1 MIQQYDIDRAKL
13 LAEAKALVAKAVK
26 TGLMSYPLGTKFDI
40 TGSPIAVI
48 DPDDS
53 ITSCKHTPELCLK
66 AYQLRDL
73 GMALEDVARQCQVP
87 KGSVVYIISKGHEL
101 HLQAQR
107 QAHHPSTIGQGVS

>member
-13 LAEAKALVAKAVK
+13 LAEAKDLIAKAVK
-26 TGLMSYPLGTKFDI
+26 AGLMSYPLGTKFDI
-40 TGSPIAVI
+40 TGSPIAII

-73 GMALEDVARQCQVP
+73 GMALEDVAKQCQVP
-87 KGSVVYIISKGHEL
+87 KGSVVYVISKGHEL